1 MKPWNS
7 LPWSFEGDDRARVA
21 RTRLDDGGELSVRFL
36 SDAMA
41 RVTLRPG
48 GGWREPRTWAIAP
61 GADVPWEGR
70 EREDLSG
77 FELPATR
84 AAEGRFSTDQLTVT
98 LQSGPLRLQWHAF
111 GDSTPIAQDRETA
124 AYLRQSRGGLV
135 RHYLARDPRERYYGL
150 GDKTGPLDLHGRR
163 LRTAA
168 LDALGYD
175 PEHGDPLYKHW
186 PFVMSRSAN
195 GQWLGI
201 YYDTVATCT
210 FDLGCEHDNY
220 HGFYRYVE
228 IEDGDLDYY
237 LMVGRTPAEVVSQ
250 FVHLIGGTHLPPRW
264 TLGFG
269 QTAMGLP
276 DAPDAQARLTAFMD
290 EAVSHRVPISV
301 YHYGSGYSSRGK
313 RRYVFTWNRSKF
325 SDPKALNERFH
336 SRGMRLVANLKPCL
350 LDDHPAYGE
359 VKAMGAFIA
368 DARSG
373 EPVLEPFW
381 DGQGSHLDFTKPEA
395 VRWWQEG
402 LKRQVLDYGIDVGWN
417 DNNEY
422 AIQDEDAQCAGFGRP
437 IPMHRAR
444 ALQGLLMTRATFEA
458 QREHAPQDAVFT
470 VTRAGMP
477 GIQRYAQTWSGDNTT
492 SWRTLRWN
500 IRTGLQMSLSGMFNI
515 GHDVGGFY
523 GALPE
528 PELLLRWVQACSLNP
543 RMVMNSWK
551 EGLTRQVLDSG
562 VDAGWND
569 NNEYGLWDDNATSQ
583 GFGEPTPLA
592 LLRPVQALLM
602 TRATREAQLAAKSTL
617 RPFTITRAGGPG
629 LQRYAQTWSGDNTTS
644 WESLKWNFRT
654 GLGMSLSGMFNI
666 GHDVGGF
673 YGALPEPELLL
684 RWVQACSLNPR
695 MVMNSWK
702 EGGITTVPW
711 IYPEVTPAITRA
723 IELRY
728 RLMPYLWSLFERAS
742 AQHEP
747 IIRPTFYDFPDDAR
761 CLEDCDD
768 FMLGRQLLVAPV
780 VEAGATTRRVYLPAL
795 PEGQRWFD
803 FETGEAF
810 VSRQWHTVAA
820 PLERL
825 PLFAREG
832 AAIPCAQP
840 APGQVARHDDPVV
853 ETRHF

>member
-7 LPWSFEGDDRARVA
+7 EPWSFAGDDRTRTARA
-21 RTRLDDGGELSVRFL
+21 RLDDGGELCVRFL
-36 SDAMA
+36 SETMA
-41 RVTLRPG
+41 RVSLRPV

-70 EREDLSG
+70 EREDLSD
-77 FELPATR
+77 FQLPATW
-84 AAEGRFSTDQLTVT
+84 AADGRFGTSRLAVT
-98 LQSGPLRLQWHAF
+98 LRTGPLRLQWHAF
-111 GDSTPIAQDRETA
+111 GADTPIAQDRKTT

-135 RHYLARDPRERYYGL
+135 RHYLARDAREHFYGL
-150 GDKTGPLDLHGRR
+150 GDKTGPLDLRGRR

-186 PFVMSRSAN
+186 PFVMSRSVN
-195 GQWLGI
+195 GQWLGT
-201 YYDTVATCT
+201 YYDTLANCT

-237 LMVGRTPAEVVSQ
+237 LMAGRTPAEVVSQ
-250 FVHLIGGTHLPPRW
+250 CVRLIGGTYLPPRW
-264 TLGFG
+264 TLGFA
-269 QTAMGLP
+269 QTAMGLA
-276 DAPDAQARLTAFMD
+276 DAPDAQARLTAYMD
-290 EAVSHRVPISV
+290 EAVSRRVPISAF
-301 YHYGSGYSSRGK
+301 HYGSGYSSRGK
-313 RRYVFTWNRSKF
+313 RRYVFTWNRDKF
-325 SDPKALNERFH
+325 PDPKALNDRFK

-359 VKAMGAFIA
+359 ARATGAFIA
-368 DARSG
+368 DARTG
-373 EPVLEPFW
+373 DPVVEPFW
-381 DGQGSHLDFTKPEA
+381 DGQGSYLDFTQPEA
-395 VRWWQEG
+395 IRWWQEG

-422 AIQDEDAQCAGFGRP
+422 AINDEDAQSAGFGRP
-437 IPMHRAR
+437 MPMHRSR
-444 ALQGLLMTRATFEA
+444 ALHGLLMTRATFEA
-458 QREHAPQDAVFT
+458 QREHRPQEPLFT

-515 GHDVGGFY
+515 GHDVGGFF
-523 GALPE
+523 GPLP
-528 PELLLRWVQACSLNP
+528 
-543 RMVMNSWK
+543 
-551 EGLTRQVLDSG
+551 D
-562 VDAGWND
+562 
-569 NNEYGLWDDNATSQ
+569 
-583 GFGEPTPLA
+583 
-592 LLRPVQALLM
+592 
-602 TRATREAQLAAKSTL
+602 
-617 RPFTITRAGGPG
+617 
-629 LQRYAQTWSGDNTTS
+629 
-644 WESLKWNFRT
+644 
-654 GLGMSLSGMFNI
+654 
-666 GHDVGGF
+666 
-673 YGALPEPELLL
+673 PELLL

-711 IYPEVTPAITRA
+711 LHPEVTPAIRQA

-742 AQHEP
+742 AHHEP
-747 IIRPTFYDFPDDAR
+747 IIRPTFYDFPDDVQ

-768 FMLGRQLLVAPV
+768 FMLGRELLVAPV
-780 VEAGATTRRVYLPAL
+780 VEPRATTRRVYLPAL
-795 PEGQRWFD
+795 PDRRRWFD
-803 FETGEAF
+803 FETVESFAGG
-810 VSRQWHTVAA
+810 QWHTVAA

-832 AAIPCAQP
+832 AVIPCAGP
-840 APGQVARHDDPVV
+840 ASGQVPRYDDPVV
-853 ETRHF
+853 EIRRF